1 MAKTELF
8 SIVNKDHITLQSK
21 ELIASLLVY
30 WSNLH
35 YELTVK
41 ARTNS
46 YHNSPLKDYL
56 FWGKIFINST
66 ILSNHQFEK
75 IKYYKNFII
84 SYNHVKLHMILTRPK
99 KTIHAGNIIEE
110 GRGLLFPLHSKSEFS
125 LQILEKF
132 HELYCG
138 SDISYPIRKI

>member
-1 MAKTELF
+1 MARNELF

-35 YELTVK
+35 YDLTVK

-46 YHNSPLKDYL
+46 YHNISLKDYL
-56 FWGKIFINST
+56 FRGKTVIHST
-66 ILSNHQFEK
+66 ILGNHQFEK

-84 SYNHVKLHMILTRPK
+84 YYNHVKLHMILTRPQK
-99 KTIHAGNIIEE
+99 
-110 GRGLLFPLHSKSEFS
+110 LL
-125 LQILEKF
+125 
-132 HELYCG
+132 ELAT
-138 SDISYPIRKI
+138 